1 MLNVKIRADRM
12 KLMGRYC
19 CQLYAVLFLAACMPP
34 PEGTG
39 AGPAG
44 PMGPKS
50 FIFSTVYFILMVIL
64 VYFVLVI
71 HPARLKQETHDK
83 FVKGLKKN
91 DEVVTSGGI
100 FARIVAVKPE
110 YITLEI
116 ASNIKIKV
124 DPSHVQ
130 PVKKV
135 DAGAAAEQD
144 KGPATKK

>member
-1 MLNVKIRADRM
+1 MSNLKPRADWV
-12 KLMGRYC
+12 KFAGRLS
-19 CQLYAVLFLAACMPP
+19 CQLYLVLFLAACVPP
-34 PEGTG
+34 PGAPG
-39 AGPAG
+39 AGPDG
-44 PMGPKS
+44 PVNPKA

-71 HPARLKQETHDK
+71 HPARLKQETHEK

-116 ASNIKIKV
+116 ASNVKIKV
-124 DPSHVQ
+124 DPSHVR
-130 PVKKV
+130 PAKKV
-135 DAGAAAEQD
+135 DSSSAAEQD